1 MADTGHRPAKD
12 MSAHLS
18 LTDEYRELMRKHTTV
33 SILLGQLSSPSI
45 TVVSNTCFI
54 LSNLSAE
61 CHKYQKIMW
70 ELGAVPKLR
79 TLTHSRH
86 EMIAMAA
93 QSTLKN
99 LLLSPVKP
107 AHMEGHHLRSP
118 DSPSCSIP
126 SLHARKLKALKD
138 DIKSTLSDSYDP
150 IETPVDSYA
159 RRSSSMGRTSNYL
172 PGNGRDL
179 PSSGSL
185 TYLTWWFWLINASH
199 GYYLY
204 LWST

>member
-1 MADTGHRPAKD
+1 MADNGPRPVPD

-18 LTDEYRELMRKHTTV
+18 LSDEFRELMRKKTTIT
-33 SILLGQLSSPSI
+33 ILLGQLTSPSM

-70 ELGAVPKLR
+70 ELGAVPMLR
-79 TLTHSRH
+79 TLTQSRH

-93 QSTLKN
+93 SSTLKN

-107 AHMEGHHLRSP
+107 SHMELRSP
-118 DSPSCSIP
+118 ESPSCSIP

-150 IETPVDSYA
+150 IESPVESYA
-159 RRSSSMGRTSNYL
+159 RRSSSMGRTTNYL
-172 PGNGRDL
+172 PGNRKCPFFDSPTL
-179 PSSGSL
+179 S
-185 TYLTWWFWLINASH
+185 A
-199 GYYLY
+199 
-204 LWST
+204 